1 MERMSRQAGPG
12 ILAAGAEAAA
22 IIIGVTNMAVRKAV
36 GKGGRWRYPG
46 KLRLG
51 R

>member
-22 IIIGVTNMAVRKAV
+22 IIGVTRVAVRKAV